1 MKSKKHILKIS
12 ALSFEIYPS
21 LKHPKNFFDIFGVSF
36 GVNSDNKLCR
46 KKRSITC
53 VVIKEEE
60 MSIRQKVLF
69 KIKGVELEKIDSPK
83 KVSSYFGVNTFSMET
98 MRKHISRPTFE
109 AFKAWMSEGKTISL
123 GQANEIADAMKEW
136 AIAKGATY
144 YTHWFQPMTGLT
156 AEKHDSFIS
165 IVAPGKVIEKFSGNK
180 LIQGEPDA
188 SSFPSGGIRATF
200 EARGYTAW
208 DPSSP
213 AFIIESTLGK
223 TLCIPTIFISY
234 HGSALDKKLPLLR
247 SDEALNKSAVSLL
260 KLFGHKD
267 VKKVFSTCGP
277 EQEYFLIDKN
287 YYNLR
292 QDLVMAGRT
301 LVGAPSPKGQQ
312 LEDQY
317 FGTIKERVVNFM
329 FEAAEEAYKLG
340 IPVMTRHNEVAPHQ
354 YEFAPI
360 FEESNIACDHNQL
373 LMELMKKVALR
384 HNLVCLLHEKPF
396 AGINGSGKH
405 LNWSLADDKGNNL
418 LNPGE
423 TPEDNLQFLAVLAGV
438 LRAVYLHADLLRAS
452 VALAGNEHR
461 LGANEAPPAIISVF
475 LGDQL
480 SAILDMLE
488 KGSKSKVSKRDIIDL
503 GIARLPKFNKDM
515 TDRNRTSPFAFTGAK
530 FEFRAVGSSQNI
542 ATPITVVNTIIAES
556 LDYVADE
563 IKKAVSTGK
572 DFNSGV
578 LKVISSIIK
587 DTKKIRFEGNNYSEE
602 WLKEAKKRGLPNV
615 AATYE
620 ALEAL
625 TEEKNIALF
634 EKYKVLS
641 KEELIAR
648 YHIWVHMYNL
658 TLEIEANTLKEMVNA
673 SVVPAGYEYEKLLAA
688 TLHELVGLKK
698 SAGLKIDAAVLKDK
712 KEHLSEV
719 VTKIYYVRR
728 NVNEMDK
735 LLEKAKKFSDEKR
748 AELYFKELKPVM
760 EHIRKHVDQLE
771 CVVSDDAWDLP
782 KYREMLFIK

>member
-1 MKSKKHILKIS
+1 
-12 ALSFEIYPS
+12 
-21 LKHPKNFFDIFGVSF
+21 
-36 GVNSDNKLCR
+36 
-46 KKRSITC
+46 
-53 VVIKEEE
+53 
-60 MSIRQKVLF
+60 MSIRQKVLL
-69 KIKGVELEKIDSPK
+69 KIKSVELNRVDAPK
-83 KVSSYFGVNTFSMET
+83 KASSYFGENTFSMET
-98 MRKHISRPTFE
+98 MQKHISKETLE
-109 AFKAWMSEGKTISL
+109 AFKTWISEGKTISL
-123 GQANEIADAMKEW
+123 EQANEIANAMKEW
-136 AIAKGATY
+136 AIAKGASY

-165 IVAPGKVIEKFSGNK
+165 ITGPGKVIEKFSGNK

-213 AFIIESTLGK
+213 AFIIESKLGK

-234 HGSALDKKLPLLR
+234 HGEALDKKLPLLR
-247 SDEALNKSAVSLL
+247 SDEALNKSALGLV
-260 KLFGHKD
+260 KLFGHKE

-292 QDLVMAGRT
+292 QDLIMTGRT

-329 FEAAEEAYKLG
+329 FEVAEEAYKLG
-340 IPVMTRHNEVAPHQ
+340 IPLMTRHNEVAPHQ

-360 FEESNIACDHNQL
+360 FEESNLAADHNQL
-373 LMELMKKVALR
+373 LMELMKKIALR
-384 HNLVCLLHEKPF
+384 HDMVCLLHEKPF

-405 LNWSLADDKGNNL
+405 LNWSLADDKGDNL
-418 LNPGE
+418 LNPGQ
-423 TPEDNLQFLAVLAGV
+423 TPEDNLQFLAVLAAV
-438 LRAVYLHADLLRAS
+438 LRAVYLHSDLLRAS
-452 VALAGNEHR
+452 VAMAGNEHR

-475 LGDQL
+475 LGEQL
-480 SAILDMLE
+480 TAILNMIE
-488 KGSKSKVSKRDIIDL
+488 KGVKSKVSKSDIIDL
-503 GIARLPKFNKDM
+503 GLGRLPKFNKDT

-542 ATPITVVNTIIAES
+542 STPIAIVNTIIAES
-556 LDYVADE
+556 LDYVAE
-563 IKKAVSTGK
+563 KIRKAASGK
-572 DFNSGV
+572 DFNTAV
-578 LKVISSIIK
+578 LKVIAEIAKETK
-587 DTKKIRFEGNNYSEE
+587 DIRFEGNNYAEE
-602 WLKEAKKRGLPNV
+602 WIKEAKKRSLPNV
-615 AATYE
+615 ASTYE
-620 ALEAL
+620 SLEAL
-625 TEEKNIALF
+625 TKEKNIALF
-634 EKYKVLS
+634 ERYKVFS

-648 YHIWVHMYNL
+648 YHIWIHMYNL

-673 SVVPAGYEYEKLLAA
+673 SVVPAGYKYEKLLAA
-688 TLHELVGLKK
+688 TLHELVNLKK
-698 SAGLKIDAAVLKDK
+698 AAGLALNAAALKDK
-712 KEHLSEV
+712 KEHLAEIVS
-719 VTKIYYVRR
+719 KIYYVRR
-728 NVNEMDK
+728 NTLEMDK
-735 LLEKAKKFSDEKR
+735 CLERAHKVSDEKR
-748 AELYFKELKPVM
+748 SEIYFKELKPLM

>member
-1 MKSKKHILKIS
+1 
-12 ALSFEIYPS
+12 
-21 LKHPKNFFDIFGVSF
+21 
-36 GVNSDNKLCR
+36 
-46 KKRSITC
+46 
-53 VVIKEEE
+53 
-60 MSIRQKVLF
+60 
-69 KIKGVELEKIDSPK
+69 
-83 KVSSYFGVNTFSMET
+83 
-98 MRKHISRPTFE
+98 
-109 AFKAWMSEGKTISL
+109 
-123 GQANEIADAMKEW
+123 
-136 AIAKGATY
+136 
-144 YTHWFQPMTGLT
+144 MTGLT

-165 IVAPGKVIEKFSGNK
+165 ITGPGKVIEKFSGNK

-213 AFIIESTLGK
+213 AFIIESKLGK

-234 HGSALDKKLPLLR
+234 HGEALDKKLPLLR
-247 SDEALNKSAVSLL
+247 SDEALNKAALGLL

-267 VKKVFSTCGP
+267 IKKVFSTCGP

-292 QDLVMAGRT
+292 QDLVMTGRT
-301 LVGAPSPKGQQ
+301 LIGAASPKGQQ

-329 FEAAEEAYKLG
+329 FEVAEEAYKLG
-340 IPVMTRHNEVAPHQ
+340 IPLMTRHNEVAPHQ

-360 FEESNIACDHNQL
+360 FEESNIAADHNQL

-384 HNLVCLLHEKPF
+384 HDMVCLLHEKPF

-405 LNWSLADDKGNNL
+405 LNWSLADDQGNNL
-418 LNPGE
+418 LNPGQ
-423 TPEDNLQFLAVLAGV
+423 TPEDNLQFLAVLAAV
-438 LRAVYLHADLLRAS
+438 LRAVYTHADLLRAS
-452 VALAGNEHR
+452 VAMAGNEHR

-475 LGDQL
+475 LGEQL
-480 SAILDMLE
+480 TEILNMIE
-488 KGSKSKVSKRDIIDL
+488 KGVKSKVSKGDIIDL
-503 GIARLPKFNKDM
+503 GIARLPKFNKDS

-542 ATPITVVNTIIAES
+542 STPIAVLNTIIAES
-556 LDYVADE
+556 LDYVAQK
-563 IKKAVSTGK
+563 IKTVSGGK
-572 DFNSGV
+572 DFNATA
-578 LKVISSIIK
+578 LQVISEIVKETK
-587 DTKKIRFEGNNYSEE
+587 DIRFEGNNYAEE
-602 WLKEAKKRGLPNV
+602 WLKEAKKRKLPNV
-615 AATYE
+615 VSTYE

-625 TEEKNIALF
+625 TKEKNISLF
-634 EKYKVLS
+634 EKYKVFS

-673 SVVPAGYEYEKLLAA
+673 SVVPAGYEYEKLLAS
-688 TLHELVGLKK
+688 TLNELSNLKK
-698 SAGLKIDAAVLKDK
+698 SAGLKLDLAALKDK
-712 KEHLSEV
+712 KEHLAEI

-728 NVNEMDK
+728 NTLEMDK
-735 LLEKAKKFSDEKR
+735 LLDKAQKASNEKR
-748 AELYFKELKPVM
+748 AEIYFKELKPLM

>member
-1 MKSKKHILKIS
+1 
-12 ALSFEIYPS
+12 
-21 LKHPKNFFDIFGVSF
+21 
-36 GVNSDNKLCR
+36 
-46 KKRSITC
+46 
-53 VVIKEEE
+53 

-69 KIKGVELEKIDSPK
+69 KIKSVELDKINAPK
-83 KVSSYFGVNTFSMET
+83 KVSSYFGENTFSIET
-98 MRKHISRPTFE
+98 MQKHLSKETFE
-109 AFKAWMSEGKTISL
+109 AFKTWMAEGKTISIE
-123 GQANEIADAMKEW
+123 QANEIANAMKEW

-165 IVAPGKVIEKFSGNK
+165 ITGPGKVIEKFSGNK

-213 AFIIESTLGK
+213 AFIIESKLGK

-234 HGSALDKKLPLLR
+234 HGEALDKKLPLLR
-247 SDEALNKSAVSLL
+247 SDEALNKAALGLL

-267 VKKVFSTCGP
+267 IKKVFSTCGP

-292 QDLVMAGRT
+292 QDLVMTGRT
-301 LVGAPSPKGQQ
+301 LIGAPSPKGQQ

-329 FEAAEEAYKLG
+329 FEVAEEAYKLG
-340 IPVMTRHNEVAPHQ
+340 IPLMTRHNEVAPHQ

-360 FEESNIACDHNQL
+360 FEESNIAADHNQL

-384 HNLVCLLHEKPF
+384 HDMVCLLHEKPF

-405 LNWSLADDKGNNL
+405 LNWSLADDKGDNL
-418 LNPGE
+418 LNPGQ
-423 TPEDNLQFLAVLAGV
+423 TPEDNLQFLAVLAAV
-438 LRAVYLHADLLRAS
+438 LRAVYTHADLLRAS
-452 VALAGNEHR
+452 VAMAGNEHR

-475 LGDQL
+475 LGAQL
-480 SAILDMLE
+480 TEILNMIE
-488 KGSKSKVSKRDIIDL
+488 KGVRSKVSKGDIIDL
-503 GIARLPKFNKDM
+503 GIGRLPKFNKDS

-542 ATPITVVNTIIAES
+542 STPIAIINTIIAES
-556 LDYVADE
+556 LDYVAQK
-563 IKKAVSTGK
+563 IKAVSDGK
-572 DFNSGV
+572 DFNAAV
-578 LKVISSIIK
+578 LKVIAEIVKETK
-587 DTKKIRFEGNNYSEE
+587 DIRFEGNNYAEE
-602 WLKEAKKRGLPNV
+602 WLKEAKKRKLPNV
-615 AATYE
+615 ASTYE

-625 TEEKNIALF
+625 TKEKNISLF
-634 EKYKVLS
+634 EKYKVFS

-648 YHIWVHMYNL
+648 YHIWIHMYDL

-673 SVVPAGYEYEKLLAA
+673 SVVPAGYEYEKLLAS
-688 TLHELVGLKK
+688 TLHELSNLKK
-698 SAGLKIDAAVLKDK
+698 SAGLKLDLAALKDK
-712 KEHLSEV
+712 KEHLAEIV
-719 VTKIYYVRR
+719 AKIYYVRR
-728 NVNEMDK
+728 NTLEMDK
-735 LLEKAKKFSDEKR
+735 LLDKAQKVNSEKR
-748 AELYFKELKPVM
+748 AEIYFKELKPLM

>member
-1 MKSKKHILKIS
+1 
-12 ALSFEIYPS
+12 
-21 LKHPKNFFDIFGVSF
+21 
-36 GVNSDNKLCR
+36 
-46 KKRSITC
+46 
-53 VVIKEEE
+53 

-69 KIKGVELEKIDSPK
+69 KIKSTELEKIDFPK
-83 KVSSYFGVNTFSMET
+83 KVSSYFGVNTFSTET
-98 MRKHISRPTFE
+98 MQKHISKGTFE
-109 AFKAWMSEGKTISL
+109 AFKTWMSEGKTITL
-123 GQANEIADAMKEW
+123 AQANEIADAMKEW

-165 IVAPGKVIEKFSGNK
+165 ITAPGKVIEKFSGNK

-208 DPSSP
+208 DPSSA

-234 HGSALDKKLPLLR
+234 HGEALDKKLPLLR
-247 SDEALNKSAVSLL
+247 SDEALNNAALGL
-260 KLFGHKD
+260 IKLFGHKD
-267 VKKVFSTCGP
+267 VKKIFSTCGP

-292 QDLVMAGRT
+292 QDLIMTGRT

-329 FEAAEEAYKLG
+329 FEVAEEAYKLG

-360 FEESNIACDHNQL
+360 FEESNIAADHNQL
-373 LMELMKKVALR
+373 LMELMKKIALR
-384 HNLVCLLHEKPF
+384 HGMVCLLHEKPF

-418 LNPGE
+418 LNPGQ
-423 TPEDNLQFLAVLAGV
+423 TPEDNLQFLAVLAAV

-475 LGDQL
+475 LGEQL
-480 SAILDMLE
+480 TSILDMIE
-488 KGSKSKVSKRDIIDL
+488 KGAKSKVSKSDIIDL
-503 GIARLPKFNKDM
+503 GIGRLPKFNKDT

-542 ATPITVVNTIIAES
+542 STPIAVINTIIAES
-556 LDYVADE
+556 LDYVAE
-563 IKKAVSTGK
+563 QIKKAKSTGK
-572 DFNSGV
+572 DFNSAV
-578 LKVISSIIK
+578 LLVISKIVKETK
-587 DTKKIRFEGNNYSEE
+587 DIRFEGNNYAQE
-602 WLKEAKKRGLPNV
+602 WIKEAKKRGLPNI
-615 AATYE
+615 ASTYQS
-620 ALEAL
+620 LEAL
-625 TEEKNIALF
+625 TKKENIALF
-634 EKYKVLS
+634 EKYKVFS

-648 YHIWVHMYNL
+648 YHIWIHMYNL
-658 TLEIEANTLKEMVNA
+658 TLEIEANTLNEMVNA

-688 TLHELVGLKK
+688 NLDALVKLHKDASLKVD
-698 SAGLKIDAAVLKDK
+698 SGALKDK
-712 KEHLSEV
+712 KDHLAEIV
-719 VTKIYYVRR
+719 AKIYYVRR
-728 NVNEMDK
+728 NVGEMVK
-735 LLEKAKKFSDEKR
+735 LLEDAGKLNNEKR
-748 AELYFKELKPVM
+748 AALYFDELKPLM
-760 EHIRKHVDQLE
+760 EHIRRHVDQLE

>member
-1 MKSKKHILKIS
+1 M
-12 ALSFEIYPS
+12 S
-21 LKHPKNFFDIFGVSF
+21 L
-36 GVNSDNKLCR
+36 
-46 KKRSITC
+46 
-53 VVIKEEE
+53 
-60 MSIRQKVLF
+60 RQEVLF
-69 KIKGVELEKIDSPK
+69 KIKSVGLEKIKLPK
-83 KVSSYFGVNTFSMET
+83 KVSSYFGENTFSMEN
-98 MRKHISRPTFE
+98 MQKHISRKTFE
-109 AFKAWMSEGKTISL
+109 AFKIWMSEGKTITL
-123 GQANEIADAMKEW
+123 EQANEIANAMKEW
-136 AIAKGATY
+136 AISKGATY

-165 IVAPGKVIEKFSGNK
+165 ITGPGKVIEKFSGSK

-213 AFIIESTLGK
+213 AFIIESLLGK

-234 HGSALDKKLPLLR
+234 HGAALDKKLPLLR
-247 SDEALNKSAVSLL
+247 SDEALNKAAVGLL

-292 QDLVMAGRT
+292 QDLVMTGRT
-301 LVGAPSPKGQQ
+301 LTGAPSPKGQQ

-329 FEAAEEAYKLG
+329 FEVAEEAYKLG
-340 IPVMTRHNEVAPHQ
+340 IPIMTRHNEVAPHQ

-360 FEESNIACDHNQL
+360 FEESNIAADHNQL

-405 LNWSLADDKGNNL
+405 LNWSLSDGKGNNL

-423 TPEDNLQFLAVLAGV
+423 TPEGNLQFLTILAAV
-438 LRAVYLHADLLRAS
+438 LRAVYIHSDLLRAS

-475 LGDQL
+475 LGEQL
-480 SAILDMLE
+480 TAILNMIE
-488 KGSKSKVSKRDIIDL
+488 KGVKSKVSKRDIIDL

-542 ATPITVVNTIIAES
+542 STPITIINTIIAES
-556 LDYVADE
+556 LDYVSQE
-563 IKKAVSTGK
+563 IKKATSGGK
-572 DFNSGV
+572 DFNSAV
-578 LKVISSIIK
+578 LKVISAIIK
-587 DTKKIRFEGNNYSEE
+587 ETKNIRFEGNNYAHE
-602 WLKEAKKRGLPNV
+602 WLKEAKRRGLPNV

-625 TEEKNIALF
+625 TAQKNIALF
-634 EKYKVLS
+634 EKYKVFS
-641 KEELIAR
+641 KEEMIAR
-648 YHIWVHMYNL
+648 YHIWIHMYNL

-673 SVVPAGYEYEKLLAA
+673 SVVPAGYEYEKLLAR
-688 TLHELVGLKK
+688 TLDELVRLQK
-698 SAGLKIDAAVLKDK
+698 SARLKVSTAAIKDK
-712 KEHLSEV
+712 KEHLSDIV
-719 VTKIYYVRR
+719 SKIYYVRR
-728 NVNEMDK
+728 NVGEMIK
-735 LLEKAKKFSDEKR
+735 LLDKANKVSDEKR
-748 AELYFKELKPVM
+748 AQLYFEELKPLM
-760 EHIRKHVDQLE
+760 EHIRRHVDDLE

>member
-1 MKSKKHILKIS
+1 
-12 ALSFEIYPS
+12 
-21 LKHPKNFFDIFGVSF
+21 
-36 GVNSDNKLCR
+36 
-46 KKRSITC
+46 
-53 VVIKEEE
+53 

-69 KIKGVELEKIDSPK
+69 KIKGVKLAKIDSPQ
-83 KVSSYFGVNTFSMET
+83 KVSSYFGENTFSIET
-98 MRKHISRPTFE
+98 MRKHISKSTFA
-109 AFKAWMSEGKTISL
+109 AFKDWMSEGKTITL
-123 GQANEIADAMKEW
+123 EQANEIADAMKEW

-165 IVAPGKVIEKFSGNK
+165 VVGPGKVIEKFSGSK

-208 DPSSP
+208 DPTSP
-213 AFIIESTLGK
+213 AFIIESALGK

-234 HGSALDKKLPLLR
+234 HGAALDKKLPLLR
-247 SDEALNKSAVSLL
+247 SDEALSKAAINLL

-267 VKKVFSTCGP
+267 IKKVFSTCGP

-292 QDLVMAGRT
+292 QDLIMAGRT
-301 LVGAPSPKGQQ
+301 LIGAPSPKGQQ

-329 FEAAEEAYKLG
+329 FEVAEEAYKLG

-360 FEESNIACDHNQL
+360 FEESNIAADHNQL
-373 LMELMKKVALR
+373 LMEIMKKVALR

-396 AGINGSGKH
+396 GGINGSGKH
-405 LNWSLADDKGNNL
+405 LNWSLSDDKGNNL

-423 TPEDNLQFLAVLAGV
+423 TPEENLQFLIILVAV

-461 LGANEAPPAIISVF
+461 LGANEAPPAIVSVF
-475 LGDQL
+475 LGEQL
-480 SAILDMLE
+480 SKILDTLE
-488 KGSKSKVSKRDIIDL
+488 NGAKSKVSKRDIIDL
-503 GIARLPKFNKDM
+503 GIARLPRFNKDM
-515 TDRNRTSPFAFTGAK
+515 TDRNRTSTFAFTGSK

-542 ATPITVVNTIIAES
+542 STPITIINSIIAES
-556 LDYVADE
+556 LDYVTNE
-563 IKKAVSTGK
+563 IKTVKGTGK
-572 DFNSGV
+572 DFNSEV
-578 LKVISSIIK
+578 LKVVGKIAK
-587 DTKKIRFEGNNYSEE
+587 DTKDIRFEGNNYAEE
-602 WLKEAKKRGLPNV
+602 WVKEAKKRGLPNV

-625 TEEKNIALF
+625 TKEKNIDLF
-634 EKYKVLS
+634 EKYKVFS

-648 YHIWVHMYNL
+648 YHIWIHMYNL

-673 SVVPAGYEYEKLLAA
+673 SVVPAGYKYEKLLAR
-688 TLHELVGLKK
+688 TLHELTELEK
-698 SAGLKIDAAVLKDK
+698 SAGLKIDPGALEDK
-712 KEHLSEV
+712 KAHLSDV
-719 VTKIYYVRR
+719 VSKIYYVRR
-728 NVNEMDK
+728 NANEIDK
-735 LLEKAKKFSDEKR
+735 LLGKAKELSDEKR
-748 AELYFKELKPVM
+748 AELYFKELKPLM
-760 EHIRKHVDQLE
+760 EHIRKHVDELE
-771 CVVSDDAWDLP
+771 CVVSDDTWDLP

>member
-1 MKSKKHILKIS
+1 M
-12 ALSFEIYPS
+12 A
-21 LKHPKNFFDIFGVSF
+21 
-36 GVNSDNKLCR
+36 
-46 KKRSITC
+46 
-53 VVIKEEE
+53 
-60 MSIRQKVLF
+60 IRQEALF
-69 KIKGVELEKIDSPK
+69 KVKSIDLEKQKSFK
-83 KVSSYFGVNTFSMET
+83 KVSSYFGENTFSVET
-98 MRKHISRPTFE
+98 MQKHISKATFN
-109 AFKAWMSEGKTISL
+109 AFKRWMTEGVTITL
-123 GQANEIADAMKEW
+123 EQANEIANAMKEW

-165 IVAPGKVIEKFSGNK
+165 IIKPGKVIEKFSGSK

-213 AFIIESTLGK
+213 AFIIESKLGN

-234 HGSALDKKLPLLR
+234 HGEALDKKLPLLR
-247 SDEALNKSAVSLL
+247 SDEALSKAAVNLL

-267 VKKVFSTCGP
+267 VRKVVSTCGA

-292 QDLVMAGRT
+292 QDLLLTGRT
-301 LVGAPSPKGQQ
+301 LIGAPSPKGQQ

-317 FGTIKERVVNFM
+317 FGAIKERVINFM
-329 FEAAEEAYKLG
+329 FEVAEEAYKLG

-360 FEESNIACDHNQL
+360 FEESNIAADHNQL

-405 LNWSLADDKGNNL
+405 INWSLADDGGNNL

-423 TPEDNLQFLAVLAGV
+423 TPEDNLQFLTFLAAV

-475 LGDQL
+475 VGNQLTDILGM
-480 SAILDMLE
+480 IE
-488 KGSKSKVSKRDIIDL
+488 KGAKKKVSKHDIIDL
-503 GIARLPKFNKDM
+503 GIAMLPRFNKDT
-515 TDRNRTSPFAFTGAK
+515 TDRNRTSPFAFTGMK

-542 ATPITVVNTIIAES
+542 STPIAMLNTIIADS
-556 LDYVADE
+556 LDYVAEE
-563 IKKAVSTGK
+563 IKKEARGK
-572 DFNSGV
+572 DFNTAV
-578 LKVISSIIK
+578 LGVISGLIK
-587 DTKKIRFEGNNYSEE
+587 QTKDIRFEGNNYAPE

-620 ALEAL
+620 ALKAL
-625 TEEKNIALF
+625 IDKKNIALF
-634 EKYKVLS
+634 EKHKVFRR
-641 KEELIAR
+641 EEIVAR
-648 YHIWVHMYNL
+648 YHIWVHTYN
-658 TLEIEANTLKEMVNA
+658 TILEIEAQTLNEMVNA
-673 SVVPAGYEYEKLLAA
+673 SVVPAGYEYQKLLADN
-688 TLHELVGLKK
+688 LNRLVVLVKK
-698 SAGLKIDAAVLKDK
+698 EGVKIDKAALLDQKKHLADVLQ
-712 KEHLSEV
+712 
-719 VTKIYYVRR
+719 KIYYVRR
-728 NVNEMDK
+728 NLREMMDLLERARK
-735 LLEKAKKFSDEKR
+735 LHHTEKAK
-748 AELYFKELKPVM
+748 LYFDKLKPLM
-760 EHIRKHVDQLE
+760 EHIRRHADALE
-771 CVVSDDAWDLP
+771 CVVSDEHWDLP